1 MCNKKKVRQKNSKV
15 LSNNH
20 VILNKVKDLDG
31 HLP

>member
-1 MCNKKKVRQKNSKV
+1 MYNKKKARQKNSKV

-20 VILNKVKDLDG
+20 VILNKVKDLNG